1 MLFNQHKK
9 LQLYNILNGVK
20 LEYLKNK
27 EPFNIMDADIK
38 LTYNVINMKFIKGKN
53 YFVIV
58 PKKTNNKS
66 DGNFKKPNSKPYEHK
81 FTPEENAAY
90 LERKKRRESHGD
102 SRSQSPVGH
111 KFEHKFTPEENAA
124 YLERKKRRESHGDS
138 RSQSPIGHKFENK
151 FENKFTPEETA
162 AYLERKK
169 KRNLSINKNGYSDI
183 KPIVQDTTI
192 GGVCKSNKINPI
204 HTYIF
209 YNIF

>member
-1 MLFNQHKK
+1 MDSRSQSPVGHKFE
-9 LQLYNILNGVK
+9 N
-20 LEYLKNK
+20 
-27 EPFNIMDADIK
+27 
-38 LTYNVINMKFIKGKN
+38 
-53 YFVIV
+53 
-58 PKKTNNKS
+58 
-66 DGNFKKPNSKPYEHK
+66 K

-111 KFEHKFTPEENAA
+111 
-124 YLERKKRRESHGDS
+124 
-138 RSQSPIGHKFENK
+138 K

-192 GGVCKSNKINPI
+192 GGVGKSNKINPI